1 MTEVAVN
8 PYVPLPAEILS
19 VHPETAIDFTY
30 RLAWP
35 GRPQSGQFFEVSV
48 PGLGEAPIS
57 VCDFGE
63 GYIEMTIRKIGRVT
77 DGIFDMRPGQTLFL
91 RGPYG
96 RGFPVERLGG
106 RHLIV
111 AAGGTGLAPVRS
123 VINHFVRHRDRVQAL
138 DVLLGFKT
146 PADVLFRDDLAAW
159 TRNTSVRIT
168 VDRPDQAWQGH
179 VGVITT
185 VLPHVEIQ
193 DLAAV
198 EAVVVGPPMMMKFTV
213 LALLDRGIPEDHIW
227 VSYERRMSCGIGK
240 CGHCKIND
248 RYVCLDGPV
257 FNLSEARW
265 LID

>member
-1 MTEVAVN
+1 MTDTLAN

-19 VHPETAIDFTY
+19 VRPETSIDFTY

-35 GRPQSGQFFEVSV
+35 HQPQPGQFFEVSV

-57 VCDFGE
+57 VCDFGQ
-63 GYIEMTIRKIGRVT
+63 GYIEMTIRKVGRVT
-77 DGIFDMRPGQTLFL
+77 DGIFALSAGDRLFL

-96 RGFPVERLGG
+96 RGFPLERLRH
-106 RHLIV
+106 RHLII

-123 VINHFVRHRDRVQAL
+123 VISHFAYGDGRTKAM

-146 PADVLFRDDLAAW
+146 TGDVLFADDINRW
-159 TRNTSVRIT
+159 SQTVRVEVT
-168 VDRPDQAWQGH
+168 VDRPDEGWQGH
-179 VGVITT
+179 SGVITT
-185 VLPHVEIQ
+185 LVPKLDIP
-193 DLAAV
+193 DLASV

-213 LALLDRGIPEDHIW
+213 LALLDRGIPEDRIW

-265 LID
+265 LMD